1 MSKLNTPE
9 TLAAI
14 TMLTIRWPLAFWVPE
29 TRRKPLK
36 IGIHYDIM
44 AAGGFEEPKL
54 RAALRAYTATIAY
67 RRSLVAGAERI
78 GLDGGVAG
86 WVTAEQ
92 AAVAREQNDRFFKR
106 ARQRGATEP
115 WPSAPAPKPAHSLFP
130 ETLKLKI
137 GTLR

>member
-67 RRSLVAGAERI
+67 LRAWAHPARRRI
-78 GLDGGVAG
+78 TVCC
-86 WVTAEQ
+86 E
-92 AAVAREQNDRFFKR
+92 
-106 ARQRGATEP
+106 
-115 WPSAPAPKPAHSLFP
+115 
-130 ETLKLKI
+130 
-137 GTLR
+137 